1 MPGIGAGRGNRTD
14 VGPTPL
20 RLLSDK
26 NRRTT
31 VEQSERSRRG
41 YGEDTEWL
49 GAVLSPA
56 CGVIQ
61 KSIDPSVYGA
71 SAFKGWMGFCSRL
84 RRDPEIQ

>member
-1 MPGIGAGRGNRTD
+1 MPGIGAWRGSRTD
-14 VGPTPL
+14 VGPPPL
-20 RLLSDK
+20 RLPSDK

-61 KSIDPSVYGA
+61 KSSN
-71 SAFKGWMGFCSRL
+71 
-84 RRDPEIQ
+84 PEIQ